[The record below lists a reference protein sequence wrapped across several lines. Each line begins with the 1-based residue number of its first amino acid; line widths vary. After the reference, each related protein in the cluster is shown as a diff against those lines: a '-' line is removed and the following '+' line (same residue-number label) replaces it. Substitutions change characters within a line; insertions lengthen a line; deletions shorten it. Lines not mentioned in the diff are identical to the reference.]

1 MEISAVISREEF
13 ESLSPRINWDS
24 LSNRKILIT
33 GATGMVGSWLT
44 TTLLLGVDTGILSNV
59 HIDAVVHSGNITNL
73 RVFRNH
79 KSLSFVRIK
88 DLEEKSNLD
97 YDLVIHAASP
107 ASPQFFR
114 NLDSMIEINSGF
126 LQKLWSKSKLAPE
139 VIYFSTGEVYG
150 AGHLIPV
157 RESHEGEIDESLER
171 SMYPLTKRSTEDLII
186 RISTELSSRF
196 SIFRLFHTF
205 GPGMRI
211 GDGRSFADFI
221 WDGALRK
228 RPRLYSAGLQIRSFL
243 YLEDTVA
250 GVLGSERNNLVMNL
264 GSSHPVTIKEFA
276 EIVSEESGL
285 AGELDFLGE
294 DRGFDSSP
302 NNFLVPDTSKLEAT
316 GWSQQVPLREGISR
330 SIEWARR

>member
-1 MEISAVISREEF
+1 MEISAVISRHEF
-13 ESLSPRINWDS
+13 EKLSHRINWDC

-44 TTLLLGVDTGILSNV
+44 TALLFGIDAGILPNV
-59 HIDAVVHSGNITNL
+59 RIDAVVHSGNITNL
-73 RVFRNH
+73 RIFRNH
-79 KSLSFVRIK
+79 KSLNFVRIK
-88 DLEEKSNLD
+88 DLEEKNYLH

-114 NLDSMIEINSGF
+114 SLDSMIEINSGF
-126 LQKLWSKSKLAPE
+126 LQKLWSKSKNPPE
-139 VIYFSTGEVYG
+139 IIYFSTGEVYG
-150 AGHLIPV
+150 VGHKNLV
-157 RESHEGEIDESLER
+157 KETHEGQVDESLER
-171 SMYPLTKRSTEDLII
+171 SMYPITKRNTEALITKVCNDNG
-186 RISTELSSRF
+186 SQF

-205 GPGMRI
+205 GSGMRI

-228 RPRLYSAGLQIRSFL
+228 RPRLYTSGSQVRSFL

-250 GVLGSERNNLVMNL
+250 AVFGADRNNTIMNL

-276 EIVSEESGL
+276 KIVSEESGL
-285 AGELDFLGE
+285 AGELDFVGE